1 MNRFKNLVWTAVL
14 AVLCAAVAVV
24 SAVIGAS
31 AEIVTGFGL
40 AGAILAILTPRP

>member
-24 SAVIGAS
+24 SAVIGAN

-40 AGAILAILTPRP
+40 AGVILAILTPRP